1 MHPHGANARAWAEI
15 DLDALASN
23 LAVIRQRAGAG
34 VRVMLVVKADAYG
47 HGAVTI
53 ARHAVRCGVGA
64 LGVGTSAEAL
74 ELRTAGL
81 DLPILVLGTIVDSEV
96 RPCLEHGIHI
106 GLHTTDR
113 CQNLAQ
119 LAASLGLVARV
130 HLNIDTGMGRL
141 GVPPALALDLLREV
155 RDSEHMQIEG
165 IMTHVASPDGGLDP
179 DTGEQIRTYQDLIH
193 AAQADGLARGWIHV
207 ANSACL
213 FTGVGIGD
221 TVRPGIA
228 AYGALPPHLPGASD
242 LRPVMSL
249 RSQIVMLKDIQAGT
263 PVGYGSTW
271 RAAHNTRIA
280 TLAIGYADGVPWALS
295 NKGEVL
301 VRGQRAPIVGRVSMD
316 YVTVDVGAID
326 GVRVGDEA
334 TIFGTS
340 MGSELPLA
348 EVARVAGTIPY
359 ELTCTVG
366 PRVERVVVGGEDV
379 SLPAQPAD
387 ANAPRDPLPR
397 ASEHRE
403 SAPNGMSNKQGG
415 QVPTR

>member
-1 MHPHGANARAWAEI
+1 
-15 DLDALASN
+15 
-23 LAVIRQRAGAG
+23 
-34 VRVMLVVKADAYG
+34 MLVVKADAYG

-74 ELRTAGL
+74 ELRQAGL
-81 DLPILVLGTIVDSEV
+81 DLPILVLGTIVDAEL

-113 CQNLAQ
+113 CQNLAN
-119 LAASLGLVARV
+119 LAASLGILARV
-130 HLNIDTGMGRL
+130 HLNVDTGMGRL
-141 GVPPALALDLLREV
+141 GVPPSLALDLLREV
-155 RDSEHMQIEG
+155 AASEHLEIAG
-165 IMTHVASPDGGLDP
+165 IMTHISSPDGGLDP
-179 DTGEQIRTYQDLIH
+179 DTRDQVRAFQELIRD
-193 AAQADGLARGWIHV
+193 ANVAGLARGWIHV

-213 FTGVGIGD
+213 FTDAAFGD

-228 AYGALPPHLPGASD
+228 AYGALPPHLPGSSD
-242 LRPVMSL
+242 LRAVMNL

-301 VRGQRAPIVGRVSMD
+301 IRGQRAPIVGRVSMD

-326 GVRVGDEA
+326 GVHVGDVA
-334 TIFGTS
+334 TLFGTS
-340 MGSELPLA
+340 MGSELPIS

-359 ELTCTVG
+359 ELTCAVG
-366 PRVERVVVGGEDV
+366 PRVDRVPIGGNALA
-379 SLPAQPAD
+379 LPAQPAD
-387 ANAPRDPLPR
+387 AAPPLPPPGNAR
-397 ASEHRE
+397 GTQD
-403 SAPNGMSNKQGG
+403 SAPDDLSRKQGG